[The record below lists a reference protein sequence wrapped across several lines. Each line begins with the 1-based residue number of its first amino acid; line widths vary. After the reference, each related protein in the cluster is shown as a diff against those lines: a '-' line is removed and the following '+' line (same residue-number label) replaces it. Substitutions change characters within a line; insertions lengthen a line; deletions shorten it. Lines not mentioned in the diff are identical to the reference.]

1 MTHTP
6 IARTTRI
13 TCITRTTR
21 SALAAALAAI
31 GFVGGACGGDDPASP
46 ADEEATI
53 VFAFE
58 GLPDDTLRVRV
69 RHAPTIAAAR
79 AYIDTKQGPR
89 IPVGRIVRGAGSDPT
104 YPFHFVPTSVRLAEA
119 TIELCDGAPMRTPA
133 EVDAFITGA
142 TGKSNARS
150 ATWCPWSAYP
160 IEIRD

>member
-1 MTHTP
+1 MTD
-6 IARTTRI
+6 TRI
-13 TCITRTTR
+13 TR
-21 SALAAALAAI
+21 SALAAALAAAAL
-31 GFVGGACGGDDPASP
+31 VGAACGGDDPASP
-46 ADEEATI
+46 ADEAATV

-58 GLPDDTLRVRV
+58 SHPDDTLEVRV

-79 AYIDTKQGPR
+79 AYVNTKQGPR

-133 EVDAFITGA
+133 EVDAFIAGA
-142 TGKSNARS
+142 TGKPNARS

-160 IEIRD
+160 IGIRE